1 MEVKPSPKEETD
13 FVRVDG
19 AGPSA
24 PPPDL
29 LINQLAAAGVAET
42 AKLAAHL
49 RACHL
54 DERSIVTLDHEDL
67 VEVLQSARQAGVSV
81 GDRAKLKAL
90 VRRSGSDHTIPTG
103 PWQHTPAPPS
113 SPHAQQQAGPGYGA
127 AAGPPSTPP
136 APKRLVMMYN
146 QLVKQL
152 VPLRVGVVELIDSVV
167 SQYFA
172 PALTNN
178 SLWPRI
184 VAFIVM
190 TKGLKAIF
198 KRRHGS
204 SAFAAFLLGF
214 FIRPRAVVAGTAEE
228 APSPAPA
235 PAPAAE

>member
-1 MEVKPSPKEETD
+1 MEVKPSPKEDPD

-19 AGPSA
+19 AGLST

-54 DERSIVTLDHEDL
+54 DERSIVALDHEDL
-67 VEVLQSARQAGVSV
+67 VEVLQSAKQAGVSV

-90 VRRSGSDHTIPTG
+90 VRRSGSDHTGTCG
-103 PWQHTPAPPS
+103 PPAPPS
-113 SPHAQQQAGPGYGA
+113 SPHAQQQAGSGYGA
-127 AAGPPSTPP
+127 AAGLPPTPP
-136 APKRLVMMYN
+136 APKRLVVMYN

-152 VPLRVGVVELIDSVV
+152 LPLRVGVVELIDSVV

-172 PALTNN
+172 PALRNN

-184 VAFIVM
+184 VAFVAM
-190 TKGLKAIF
+190 TEGLKAIF

-204 SAFAAFLLGF
+204 SGFAAFLLGF
-214 FIRPRAVVAGTAEE
+214 FIRPRTVVADTAEE